1 MGTNYDTSTF
11 GSESRDVPD
20 EVFPCLNSSSSSGA
34 CATRE
39 LDMFISTVRTIDSPF
54 GKVLLI
60 LNPALYI
67 YIIDYIYIMLKVR
80 LIYTR
85 NPTS

>member
-1 MGTNYDTSTF
+1 MGTNYDTF

-20 EVFPCLNSSSSSGA
+20 EVFPRLNSSSSSGS
-34 CATRE
+34 ATRE

>member
-1 MGTNYDTSTF
+1 MGTNY

-20 EVFPCLNSSSSSGA
+20 EVFNPCLNSSSSSGS
-34 CATRE
+34 ATRE